1 MENVVAEF
9 TKVLDAERAI
19 ALRADVDALG
29 AIQQEKRVL
38 LDKLL
43 AANVP
48 APECDALRK
57 KALANIQLIRHLV
70 ACLQGLS
77 SPSDSPTYN
86 AGGARPESALSRR
99 SWGRL

>member
-1 MENVVAEF
+1 MDDMVAEL
-9 TKVLDAERAI
+9 TKVLDAERAV

-48 APECDALRK
+48 IPECDELRK
-57 KALANIQLIRHLV
+57 KALANVQLIRHLV
-70 ACLQGLS
+70 ACLKGIS
-77 SPSDSPTYN
+77 SPDDTPTYN
-86 AGGARPESALSRR
+86 AGGASPEVALSRR